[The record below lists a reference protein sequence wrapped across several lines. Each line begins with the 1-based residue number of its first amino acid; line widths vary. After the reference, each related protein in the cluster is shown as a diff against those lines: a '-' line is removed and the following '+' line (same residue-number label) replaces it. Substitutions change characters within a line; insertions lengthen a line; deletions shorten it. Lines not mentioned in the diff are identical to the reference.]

1 MSMAIQ
7 VSPGINVSEFDTT
20 TVIPAVSTS
29 VGAVAGV
36 FQWGPG
42 YQRTLIDSENTLV
55 QKFGKPTASNFE
67 TFFTAAN
74 FLAYGNALY
83 VVRAYDA
90 TALNAVAN
98 TAAMTAP
105 QIDNA
110 DDWRDNFVA
119 NAAAYANAAYIAKF
133 PGTLGNSLKVSV
145 CDSTNAYSSNL
156 AAPNTST
163 GVAFVFTPGSNQ
175 ISVLGGGAAAGD
187 ANSTVIGVVGQI
199 SVGDYIKAGNSTVGY
214 QYVKVTA
221 KSTSNVE
228 ATANATVNV
237 ATGNTYY
244 SIGTLVV
251 DNKISLSSE
260 VKVVASSNVATGVS
274 RFWEFYNAVDK
285 APGISTFMTSQGLT
299 TQDELHIVVSDAGGK
314 FSGTQNSIL
323 EVWSNLSRATDAKT
337 TAGATNYYKNVID
350 AQSAYV
356 FAGTARSTS
365 GVGLASAIT
374 AASNTTPYSATFNLG
389 TDGAAESA
397 ISLGPVALAYDLF
410 ADKADVDLSLVM
422 QGKAIG
428 NTVGGLSNYIIAN
441 IAENRKDCVAFIS
454 PDLSI
459 VTNAQTRDP
468 VQYAV
473 DFRASTGGIAGLS
486 YNSSYAVMDT
496 GYKYQYDKYNDLY
509 RWVPLNGD
517 IAGLCALTDQTR
529 DSWYSPAGFN
539 RGQIK
544 NVVKLQFNPNQAQRD
559 LLYKN
564 DVNPVVQF
572 PGQGTV
578 LYGDKTLLGKPSAF
592 DRINVRRLFITLEKA
607 IENASRSSLF
617 EFNDSFTRAQFK
629 NLVEPF
635 LRQVQGRRG
644 IFDFRVVCDETNNT
658 GQVIDSNQF
667 VGDIYIKPAKSINF
681 IQLNFVA
688 VRTGVDF
695 NTIVGQF

>member
-1 MSMAIQ
+1 MAIQ

-55 QKFGKPTASNFE
+55 QKFGKPTANNFE

-145 CDSTNAYSSNL
+145 CDSTNAYSSTLL
-156 AAPNTST
+156 AANASS
-163 GVAFVFTPGSNQ
+163 GAILNFTPGSNQ
-175 ISVLGGGAAAGD
+175 ISVWGGSSAAGSANAAANGIL
-187 ANSTVIGVVGQI
+187 NQI

-214 QYVKVTA
+214 QFLKVTA
-221 KSTSNVE
+221 KNTAGVE
-228 ATANATVNV
+228 GDANATVNV
-237 ATGNTYY
+237 ASYTYQ
-244 SIGTLVV
+244 SVMTVNV
-251 DNKISLSSE
+251 DNKFALSGT
-260 VKVVASSNVATGVS
+260 VQITSNTTAGAE
-274 RFWEFYNAVDK
+274 RYWEFYNAVDK
-285 APGISTFMTSQGLT
+285 APGISTFMTSQGLS

-337 TAGATNYYKNVID
+337 TAGASNYYKTVID

-356 FAGTARSTS
+356 FAGTARSS
-365 GVGLASAIT
+365 SPVGLASALT
-374 AASNTTPYSATFNLG
+374 AASNTTPYSATFDLG

-441 IAENRKDCVAFIS
+441 IVENRKDCVAFIS

-459 VTNAQTRDP
+459 VTSAQTRDP

-517 IAGLCALTDQTR
+517 IAGLCAQTDQTR

-544 NVVKLQFNPNQAQRD
+544 NVVKLHFNPNQAQRD

>member
-1 MSMAIQ
+1 MAIQ
-7 VSPGINVSEFDTT
+7 VSPGINVSEFDAT

-29 VGAVAGV
+29 IGAVAGV

-42 YQRTLIDSENTLV
+42 FQRTLIDSENTLV
-55 QKFGKPTASNFE
+55 QKFGKPSATNFE

-90 TALNAVAN
+90 TALNAVTN
-98 TAAMTAP
+98 TAVITAF
-105 QIDNA
+105 QVDNY
-110 DDWRDNFVA
+110 DDWRDYIQPTAA
-119 NAAAYANAAYIAKF
+119 NYANATYIAKF
-133 PGTLGNSLKVSV
+133 PGTLGNSLKISV
-145 CDSTNAYSSNL
+145 CDSANAYSSNL
-156 AAPNTST
+156 AAPNTTT
-163 GVAFVFTPGSNQ
+163 GVAFIFTPGANQ
-175 ISVLGGGAAAGD
+175 ISIIGGGSATGD
-187 ANSTVIGVVGQI
+187 ANGAANGVMNQI
-199 SVGDYIKAGNSTVGY
+199 SVGDYLKIGNSTVGF
-214 QYVKVTA
+214 QFVKVTA
-221 KSTSNVE
+221 KSSPASAVE
-228 ATANATVNV
+228 AAANATINVTSNTYQSLMTVNV
-237 ATGNTYY
+237 DTKIALSGTVKITATSNT
-244 SIGTLVV
+244 
-251 DNKISLSSE
+251 
-260 VKVVASSNVATGVS
+260 ATGVT
-274 RFWEFYNAVDK
+274 RLWEYYNAVDK
-285 APGISTFMTSQGLT
+285 APGISTYMTSQGLS
-299 TQDELHIVVSDAGGK
+299 TQDELHVVISDVGGK
-314 FSGTQNSIL
+314 FTGTQNTIL

-337 TAGATNYYKNVID
+337 TSGASSYYKTVLD
-350 AQSAYV
+350 TQSAYV

-365 GVGLASAIT
+365 GVGLASAIS
-374 AASNTTPYSATFNLG
+374 AASNTVPYSATFNLG
-389 TDGAAESA
+389 TDGAGESTIA
-397 ISLGPVALAYDLF
+397 LGPVATAYDLF
-410 ADKADVDLSLVM
+410 AGKADVDLSLVM
-422 QGKAIG
+422 QGKAIS
-428 NTVGGLSNYIIAN
+428 TAGLSNYIIAN
-441 IAENRKDCVAFIS
+441 IAEKRKDCVAFIS
-454 PDLSI
+454 PDLAI
-459 VTNAQTRDP
+459 VTNAQTVDP

-473 DFRASTGGIAGLS
+473 DFRSSTGGVSGLS

-572 PGQGTV
+572 PGQGTI

-617 EFNDSFTRAQFK
+617 EFNDKFTRAQFK

-644 IFDFRVVCDETNNT
+644 IYDFRVVCDETNNN

-667 VGDIYIKPAKSINF
+667 VGDIYIKPARSINF

>member
-1 MSMAIQ
+1 MAIQ

-55 QKFGKPTASNFE
+55 QKFGKPTANNFE

-83 VVRAYDA
+83 VVRAYDSS
-90 TALNAVAN
+90 ALNAVAN
-98 TAAMTAP
+98 TATMTAV
-105 QIDNA
+105 QIDNY
-110 DDWRDNFVA
+110 DDWRDYHVA
-119 NAAAYANAAYIAKF
+119 NTAEYANAAYVAKF
-133 PGTLGNSLKVSV
+133 PGTLGNSLKISV
-145 CDSTNAYSSNL
+145 CDSTNAYSSVL
-156 AAPNTST
+156 LSPNNST
-163 GVAFVFTPGSNQ
+163 GVAFFFTPGANQ
-175 ISVLGGGAAAGD
+175 FTVAGGSSVSGEANTVANSVL
-187 ANSTVIGVVGQI
+187 NSIAI
-199 SVGDYIKAGNSTVGY
+199 GDYIKAGNSTVGY
-214 QYVKVTA
+214 QYLKVTA
-221 KSTSNVE
+221 KSTAGVE
-228 ATANATVNV
+228 GAANATVNV
-237 ATGNTYY
+237 AAFTYQ
-244 SIGTLVV
+244 SAMTVNVDTKVALSGT
-251 DNKISLSSE
+251 
-260 VKVVASSNVATGVS
+260 VKVTASNTVSTGVT
-274 RFWEFYNAVDK
+274 RLWEYYNAVDK
-285 APGISTFMTSQGLT
+285 APGISTFMTSQGLS
-299 TQDELHIVVSDAGGK
+299 TQDELHIVISDVGGK
-314 FSGTQNSIL
+314 FTGTQGSIL

-337 TAGATNYYKNVID
+337 TAGASNYYKTVID
-350 AQSAYV
+350 TQSAYV
-356 FAGTARSTS
+356 YAGTARSTS
-365 GVGLASAIT
+365 GVGLASAIS

-397 ISLGPVALAYDLF
+397 ITLGSVATAYDLF
-410 ADKADVDLSLVM
+410 AGKADVDISLLM
-422 QGKAIG
+422 QGKAI
-428 NTVGGLSNYIIAN
+428 NTAGLSNYIIAN
-441 IAENRKDCVAFIS
+441 IAEKRKDCVAFIS

-459 VTNAQTRDP
+459 VTNAQTVDP

-473 DFRASTGGIAGLS
+473 DFRSSTNGVSGLS

-529 DSWYSPAGFN
+529 DAWYSPAGFN

-592 DRINVRRLFITLEKA
+592 DRINVRRLFIVLEKA

-644 IFDFRVVCDETNNT
+644 IYDFRVVCDETNNT

>member
-1 MSMAIQ
+1 MAIQ

-55 QKFGKPTASNFE
+55 QKFGKPTANNFE

-119 NAAAYANAAYIAKF
+119 NAAAYANATYIAKF

-145 CDSTNAYSSNL
+145 CDSANAYSSMLL
-156 AAPNTST
+156 AANASV
-163 GVAFVFTPGSNQ
+163 GVILNYTPGSNQ
-175 ISVLGGGAAAGD
+175 ISVWGGSSAAGSANAAA
-187 ANSTVIGVVGQI
+187 NGVLNQI
-199 SVGDYIKAGNSTVGY
+199 AVGDYIKAGNATVGF
-214 QYVKVTA
+214 QFLKVTA
-221 KSTSNVE
+221 KDTAGVE
-228 ATANATVNV
+228 GNANATVNV
-237 ATGNTYY
+237 ASFTYQSVMTVNVDAKFALSGTVQVTSNTTAGAERY
-244 SIGTLVV
+244 
-251 DNKISLSSE
+251 
-260 VKVVASSNVATGVS
+260 
-274 RFWEFYNAVDK
+274 WEFYNAVDK
-285 APGISTFMTSQGLT
+285 APGTSTFMTSQGLT
-299 TQDELHIVVSDAGGK
+299 TKDELHIVVSDAGGK

-337 TAGATNYYKNVID
+337 TSGASNYYKNVID
-350 AQSAYV
+350 TQSAYV
-356 FAGTARSTS
+356 YAGTARSTS
-365 GVGLASAIT
+365 PVGLAST
-374 AASNTTPYSATFNLG
+374 LSAASNTTPYSATFNLG
-389 TDGAAESA
+389 TDGAAETT
-397 ISLGPVALAYDLF
+397 ITLGPVALAYDLF

-428 NTVGGLSNYIIAN
+428 TTPGGLGNYIIAN
-441 IAENRKDCVAFIS
+441 IAEHRKDCVAFVS

-459 VTNAQTRDP
+459 VTSAQTRDP

-473 DFRASTGGIAGLS
+473 DFRGSTGGISGLN

-644 IFDFRVVCDETNNT
+644 IYDFRVVCDETNNT

>member
-1 MSMAIQ
+1 MAIQ
-7 VSPGINVSEFDTT
+7 ISPGINVSEFDTT

-55 QKFGKPTASNFE
+55 QKFGKPSANNFE

-83 VVRAYDA
+83 VVRAYDSA
-90 TALNAVAN
+90 ALNAVAN
-98 TAAMTAP
+98 TAAMVAP

-110 DDWRDNFVA
+110 DDWNDNFVA
-119 NAAAYANAAYIAKF
+119 NGATYANAAYIAKF

-156 AAPNTST
+156 FAPNTST
-163 GVAFVFTPGSNQ
+163 GVAFVFTPGANQ
-175 ISVLGGGAAAGD
+175 ISVIGGSSVNGAANTA
-187 ANSTVIGVVGQI
+187 ANTTLNSIT
-199 SVGDYIKAGNSTVGY
+199 VGDYIKAGNSTVGY

-221 KSTSNVE
+221 KSTAGVE
-228 ATANATVNV
+228 GSANATVNV
-237 ATGNTYY
+237 ASFTYQ
-244 SIGTLVV
+244 SVMTVNVDTKIALSGT
-251 DNKISLSSE
+251 
-260 VKVVASSNVATGVS
+260 VKVTANADANTGVT

-285 APGISTFMTSQGLT
+285 APGTSTFMTSQGLG

-323 EVWSNLSRATDAKT
+323 EVWTNLSRATDAKT
-337 TAGATNYYKNVID
+337 TAGASNYYKNVID
-350 AQSAYV
+350 TQSAYI

-365 GVGLASAIT
+365 NTGLAANI
-374 AASNTTPYSATFNLG
+374 AAPSNTTPYSSEFTLG

-397 ISLGPVALAYDLF
+397 IALGPVALAYDLF

-428 NTVGGLSNYIIAN
+428 ANATPGGLANYIIAN

-454 PDLSI
+454 PDYSI
-459 VTNAQTRDP
+459 VTDAQTRDP

-473 DFRASTGGIAGLS
+473 DFRNSTDGVSGLTYS
-486 YNSSYAVMDT
+486 SSYAVMDT
-496 GYKYQYDKYNDLY
+496 GYKYQYDKYNDVN

-529 DSWYSPAGFN
+529 DAWYSPAGFN
-539 RGQIK
+539 RGRIK

-592 DRINVRRLFITLEKA
+592 DRINVRRLFIVLQKA

-635 LRQVQGRRG
+635 LREVQGRRG
-644 IFDFRVVCDETNNT
+644 IYDFRVVCDETNNT

>member
-55 QKFGKPTASNFE
+55 QKFGKPTANNYE

-90 TALNAVAN
+90 TALNAVTN
-98 TAAMTAP
+98 TAVITAP
-105 QIDNA
+105 QIDNY
-110 DDWRDNFVA
+110 DDWRDYFQPNSA
-119 NAAAYANAAYIAKF
+119 IYANATYIAKF
-133 PGTLGNSLKVSV
+133 PGTLGNSLKISV
-145 CDSTNAYSSNL
+145 CDSTNAFSSNL
-156 AAPNTST
+156 AAPNTTT
-163 GVAFVFTPGSNQ
+163 GVAFIFTPGANQ
-175 ISVLGGGAAAGD
+175 ISIIGGGNATGD
-187 ANSTVIGVVGQI
+187 ANGAANGVMNQI
-199 SVGDYIKAGNSTVGY
+199 SVGDYLKVGNSTVGF
-214 QYVKVTA
+214 QFVKVTA
-221 KSTSNVE
+221 KSSPSAAVE
-228 ATANATVNV
+228 AAANATVNV
-237 ATGNTYY
+237 TSNTYQ
-244 SIGTLVV
+244 SLMTVNVDTKIALSGTV
-251 DNKISLSSE
+251 KITANST
-260 VKVVASSNVATGVS
+260 ASTGVN
-274 RFWEFYNAVDK
+274 RLWEFYNAVDR
-285 APGISTFMTSQGLT
+285 APGTSTYMTSQGLA
-299 TQDELHIVVSDAGGK
+299 TQDELHVVISDVGGK
-314 FSGTQNSIL
+314 FTGTQNSIL

-337 TAGATNYYKNVID
+337 TAGASSFYRTVLD

-356 FAGTARSTS
+356 YAATPRGTSPT
-365 GVGLASAIT
+365 GLASALS
-374 AASNTTPYSATFNLG
+374 APSNTVPYSATFNLG
-389 TDGAAESA
+389 TDGAGESTIA
-397 ISLGPVALAYDLF
+397 LGSVATAYDLF
-410 ADKADVDLSLVM
+410 VGKADVDLSLVM
-422 QGKAIG
+422 QGKAIS
-428 NTVGGLSNYIIAN
+428 TAGLSNYIIAN
-441 IAENRKDCVAFIS
+441 IAEKRKDCVAFIS
-454 PDLSI
+454 PDLAI
-459 VTNAQTRDP
+459 VTNAQTVDP

-473 DFRASTGGIAGLS
+473 DFRNSTGGVSGLS

-496 GYKYQYDKYNDLY
+496 GYKYQYDKYNDIY

-572 PGQGTV
+572 PGQGTI

-617 EFNDSFTRAQFK
+617 EFNDKFTRAQFK

-644 IFDFRVVCDETNNT
+644 IYDFRVVCDETNNT